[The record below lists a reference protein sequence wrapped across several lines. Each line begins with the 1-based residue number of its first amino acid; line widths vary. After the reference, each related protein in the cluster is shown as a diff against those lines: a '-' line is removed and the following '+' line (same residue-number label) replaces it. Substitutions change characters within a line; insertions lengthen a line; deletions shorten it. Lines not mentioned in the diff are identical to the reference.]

1 MTQNE
6 IELIRIIRES
16 EDPAKAL
23 VMAIQIMTDFLAEHG
38 IKEAEA
44 RKTTFRATWI
54 GFLISKS
61 NMCTIC

>member
-23 VMAIQIMTDFLAEHG
+23 VMAIQIVTDFLAEHG
-38 IKEAEA
+38 SKEAVA
-44 RKTTFRATWI
+44 
-54 GFLISKS
+54 
-61 NMCTIC
+61 

>member
-16 EDPAKAL
+16 EDPAKAMVL
-23 VMAIQIMTDFLAEHG
+23 AIQIMTDFLAEHG

-44 RKTTFRATWI
+44 RKTTF
-54 GFLISKS
+54 
-61 NMCTIC
+61 